1 MTSKAVLTMQRVLKA
16 ALVAALVLT
25 LTAGAFVGGAL
36 FERMRSPLLPGTDGS
51 ALQALVGEV
60 QGVIKADALRP
71 SAEASQTKGAIEG
84 LLASLEDTY
93 AAYFDP
99 SANKEFQMDAKGEF
113 FGVGM
118 TVGMEENTPTIGM
131 VFKDSPAQKAGIKAG
146 DHIVAVD
153 GVRKTWTLDEVVG
166 RIRGPAGTKVT
177 IEMARDDVVKPLSFT
192 ITRARI
198 TIPNIMSE
206 MVGKDVGHLRLMG
219 FNERTA
225 EDLRTEIKA
234 LDAKG
239 ARGFVLDLRG
249 NPGGLLSSAIAV
261 TSLFVESGVVVRVD
275 ERGQPET
282 EEMALGG
289 VATTKPLT
297 VLIDGNSAS
306 ASEIVA
312 GALQDYKRATVI
324 GEKSYGK
331 GSVQV
336 IRELSNGG
344 AVKLTNAH
352 YLTPKGRIIDGK
364 GVVPDIALKMDP
376 KLAAEQSTDT
386 QLKKAAEVVRA
397 AF

>member
-1 MTSKAVLTMQRVLKA
+1 MQRVLKA

-25 LTAGAFVGGAL
+25 IGAGSFVGGAL
-36 FERMRSPLLPGTDGS
+36 FERMRSPLVPGATAGNNV
-51 ALQALVGEV
+51 QELVGEV
-60 QGVIKADALRP
+60 QRIIAADALKP
-71 SAEASQTKGAIEG
+71 SSEESQTKAALEG
-84 LLASLEDTY
+84 LLGSLEDTY

-99 SANKEFQMDAKGEF
+99 NANKEFQMDAKGEF

-118 TVGMEENTPTIGM
+118 TVGMEEDTPTIGM
-131 VFKDSPAQKAGIKAG
+131 VFKDSPAMKAGIKAG

-153 GVRKTWTLDEVVG
+153 GVRKKWALDEVVSK
-166 RIRGPAGTKVT
+166 IRGPAGTKVT
-177 IEMARDDVVKPLSFT
+177 IEMARDGVAKPLSFT

-198 TIPNIMSE
+198 TIPNIMGE

-219 FNERTA
+219 FNELTA
-225 EDLRTEIKA
+225 EDLRKEIKS
-234 LDAKG
+234 LEGKG

-249 NPGGLLSSAIAV
+249 NPGGLLNSAIAV
-261 TSLFVESGVVVRVD
+261 SSLFVESGVIVRVD

-289 VATTKPLT
+289 VATTKPLV

-312 GALQDYKRATVI
+312 GALQDYKRATII

-352 YLTPKGRIIDGK
+352 YLTPKGRVIDGK

-397 AF
+397 KF

>member
-1 MTSKAVLTMQRVLKA
+1 MQRVLKA

-36 FERMRSPLLPGTDGS
+36 YERLRSPLIPGTS
-51 ALQALVGEV
+51 AGNVQELVGEV
-60 QGVIKADALRP
+60 QDIIAADALKP
-71 SAEASQTKGAIEG
+71 SAETSQTKAAIEG
-84 LLASLEDTY
+84 MLASLEDTY

-99 SANKEFQMDAKGEF
+99 NANKEFKMDSKGEF

-118 TVGMEENTPTIGM
+118 TVGMEEDTPTIGM
-131 VFKDSPAQKAGIKAG
+131 VFKGSPAEKAGIKAG
-146 DHIVAVD
+146 DHTVDGD
-153 GVRKTWTLDEVVG
+153 GVRKKWALDEVVSK
-166 RIRGPAGTKVT
+166 IRGPAGTKVT
-177 IEMARDDVVKPLSFT
+177 IEMARDGVAKPLSFT

-219 FNERTA
+219 FNELTA
-225 EDLRTEIKA
+225 EDLRKEITA
-234 LDAKG
+234 LEAKG

-261 TSLFVESGVVVRVD
+261 SSLFVESGVIVRVD

-289 VATTKPLT
+289 VATTRPLA

-312 GALQDYKRATVI
+312 GALQDYKRATIV

-344 AVKLTNAH
+344 AVKLTSAH
-352 YLTPKGRIIDGK
+352 YLTPKGRVIDGK

-376 KLAAEQSTDT
+376 KLAAEQATDT
-386 QLKKAAEVVRA
+386 QLKTAAEVVRA
-397 AF
+397 RF

>member
-1 MTSKAVLTMQRVLKA
+1 MQRVLKA

-25 LTAGAFVGGAL
+25 LSAGAFVGGAL
-36 FERMRSPLLPGTDGS
+36 FERMRSPLPGADGTGT
-51 ALQALVGEV
+51 ALQELVGEV
-60 QGVIKADALRP
+60 QGIIKADALRP
-71 SAEASQTKGAIEG
+71 SAETSQTQVTIDG

-93 AAYFDP
+93 AAYYDP
-99 SANKEFQMDAKGEF
+99 NANKEFQMDAKGEF

-118 TVGMEENTPTIGM
+118 TVGMEEGTPTIGM
-131 VFKDSPAQKAGIKAG
+131 VFKDSPAMKAGIKAG

-153 GVRKTWTLDEVVG
+153 GVRKSWQLDEVVSK
-166 RIRGPAGTKVT
+166 IRGPIGTKVT
-177 IEMARDDVVKPLSFT
+177 IQMARDGAAKPLSFT

-198 TIPNIMSE
+198 TIPNIMGE

-234 LDAKG
+234 LEAKG

-249 NPGGLLSSAIAV
+249 NPGGLLSSAVGV
-261 TSLFVESGVVVRVD
+261 TSLFVESGVIVRVD

-282 EEMALGG
+282 EE
-289 VATTKPLT
+289 
-297 VLIDGNSAS
+297 LIDGNSAS

-312 GALQDYKRATVI
+312 GALQDYKRATIV

-336 IRELSNGG
+336 IRQLSNGG

-352 YLTPKGRIIDGK
+352 YLTPKGRVIDGK
-364 GVVPDIALKMDP
+364 GVVPDVALKMDP
-376 KLAAEQSTDT
+376 KLAAEQATDT

-397 AF
+397 KL

>member
-1 MTSKAVLTMQRVLKA
+1 MQRVLKA

-25 LTAGAFVGGAL
+25 IGAGSFVGGAL
-36 FERMRSPLLPGTDGS
+36 FERMRSPLVPGTDGS
-51 ALQALVGEV
+51 AVQELVGEV
-60 QGVIKADALRP
+60 QGIIASDALRP
-71 SAEASQTKGAIEG
+71 SSEGSQTKGALDG

-99 SANKEFQMDAKGEF
+99 KENGEFQMDAKGEF

-118 TVGMEENTPTIGM
+118 TVGMEEDTPTIGM
-131 VFKDSPAQKAGIKAG
+131 VFKDSPAMKAGIKAG

-153 GVRKTWTLDEVVG
+153 GIRKKWTLDEVVG
-166 RIRGPAGTKVT
+166 KIRGPAGTKVT
-177 IEMARDDVVKPLSFT
+177 IEMVRDGAAKPLTFT

-206 MVGKDVGHLRLMG
+206 MVGRDVGHLRLMG

-234 LDAKG
+234 LEGKG

-249 NPGGLLSSAIAV
+249 NPGGLLSSAVGV
-261 TSLFVESGVVVRVD
+261 TSLFVESGVIVRVD
-275 ERGQPET
+275 ERGKPET

-289 VATTKPLT
+289 VATTKPLA

-312 GALQDYKRATVI
+312 GALQDYKRATIV
-324 GEKSYGK
+324 GDKSYGK

-336 IRELSNGG
+336 IRQLSNGG

-352 YLTPKGRIIDGK
+352 YLTPKGRVIDGK
-364 GVVPDIALKMDP
+364 GVLPDVALKMDP

-386 QLKKAAEVVRA
+386 QLKKAAEVVRK

>member
-1 MTSKAVLTMQRVLKA
+1 MQRVLKA

-25 LTAGAFVGGAL
+25 IGAGSFVGGAL
-36 FERMRSPLLPGTDGS
+36 FERMRSPLVPGAIGAS
-51 ALQALVGEV
+51 NAQELVGEV
-60 QGVIKADALRP
+60 QRIIAADALKP
-71 SAEASQTKGAIEG
+71 SSEESQTKAALEG
-84 LLASLEDTY
+84 LLGSLEDTY

-118 TVGMEENTPTIGM
+118 TVGMEEDTPTIGM
-131 VFKDSPAQKAGIKAG
+131 VFKGSPAEKAGIKAG

-153 GVRKTWTLDEVVG
+153 GVRKKWALDEVVSK
-166 RIRGPAGTKVT
+166 IRGPAGTKVT
-177 IEMARDDVVKPLSFT
+177 IEMARDGVAKPLSFT

-219 FNERTA
+219 FNELTA
-225 EDLRTEIKA
+225 EDLRKEITA
-234 LDAKG
+234 LEAKG

-249 NPGGLLSSAIAV
+249 NPGGLLSSAIEV
-261 TSLFVESGVVVRVD
+261 SSLFVESGVIVRVD

-289 VATTKPLT
+289 VATTKPLV

-312 GALQDYKRATVI
+312 GALQDYKRATII

-352 YLTPKGRIIDGK
+352 YLTPKGRVIDGK

-386 QLKKAAEVVRA
+386 QLKKAAEVVRTK
-397 AF
+397 F